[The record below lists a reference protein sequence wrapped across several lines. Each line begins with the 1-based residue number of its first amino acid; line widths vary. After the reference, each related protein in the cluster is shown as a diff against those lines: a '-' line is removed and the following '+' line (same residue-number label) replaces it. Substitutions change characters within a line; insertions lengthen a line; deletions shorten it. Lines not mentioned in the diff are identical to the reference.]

1 MKNDIDIK
9 TLWDNQQVPPAD
21 FSLVRRKIEHFRLRR
36 MIDSAA
42 IVILMLSV
50 IALGLFI
57 WIYWPPQLMTTK
69 IGFILSLSGF
79 MLPLLSFGW
88 LLHLYHK
95 LKKDRPCAVYLEYF
109 SVLKKQENRQQNIIL
124 NAYFILLSIGLSFY
138 MYEYTFF
145 RSWQKGAIAYT
156 ILLAWI
162 ALNWFVF
169 RPRLIKKRKHQ
180 FADLMKDIEEQKSQ
194 FE

>member
-1 MKNDIDIK
+1 MKSDVDIK

-21 FSLVRRKIEHFRLRR
+21 FSLVRRKIERFRLRR
-36 MIDSAA
+36 IIDSAA

-57 WIYWPPQLMTTK
+57 WIYWPPQLITTK
-69 IGFILSLSGF
+69 IGLILSLSSF

-88 LLHLYHK
+88 LLYLYHK
-95 LKKDRPCAVYLEYF
+95 LKKDRPCAVYLEHL
-109 SVLKKQENRQQNIIL
+109 SALKKQENRQQNIIL
-124 NAYFILLSIGLSFY
+124 NAYFLLLSVGLTFY

-145 RSWQKGAIAYT
+145 QSWQKGAIAYA

-162 ALNWFVF
+162 ALNWFVL
-169 RPRLIKKRKHQ
+169 RPRLIKKRKRQ
-180 FADLMKDIEEQKSQ
+180 FAELMKDIEGQKSQ
-194 FE
+194 FK

>member
-1 MKNDIDIK
+1 MKSDVDIK

-21 FSLVRRKIEHFRLRR
+21 FSLVRRKIERFRLRR
-36 MIDSAA
+36 IIDSAA

-57 WIYWPPQLMTTK
+57 WIYWPPQLITTK
-69 IGFILSLSGF
+69 IGLILSLSGF

-88 LLHLYHK
+88 LLYLYHK
-95 LKKDRPCAVYLEYF
+95 LKKDRPCAVYLEHF
-109 SVLKKQENRQQNIIL
+109 SALKKQENRQQNIIL
-124 NAYFILLSIGLSFY
+124 NAYFLLLSVGLTFY

-145 RSWQKGAIAYT
+145 QSWQKGAIAYA

-169 RPRLIKKRKHQ
+169 RPRLIKKRKRE
-180 FADLMKDIEEQKSQ
+180 FADLMKDIEGQKSQ
-194 FE
+194 FK